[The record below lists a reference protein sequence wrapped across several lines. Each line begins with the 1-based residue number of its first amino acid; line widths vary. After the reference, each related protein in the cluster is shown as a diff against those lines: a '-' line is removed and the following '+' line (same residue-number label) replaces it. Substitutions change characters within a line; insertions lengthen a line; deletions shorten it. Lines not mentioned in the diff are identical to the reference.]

1 MGPSALTRVLLRE
14 FSAPRPKTNAG
25 RGTGGTELRFWWNGE
40 LDRAYTLAR
49 LVRAPGKRQE
59 TKAEAML
66 PPFIIDQIRRREEE
80 ETRKQELEQPRL
92 ELPQDAYPP
101 SRDRRP
107 SEDRPDDE
115 GQRGV
120 LILEL

>member
-1 MGPSALTRVLLRE
+1 LTRGFSWRPSA
-14 FSAPRPKTNAG
+14 ARPENP
-25 RGTGGTELRFWWNGE
+25 GTEGKEANFRFWWNPE

-80 ETRKQELEQPRL
+80 ESRKHELEQPRL
-92 ELPQDAYPP
+92 ELPEDAYPP
-101 SRDRRP
+101 ARERRP
-107 SEDRPDDE
+107 GDERREDDTE
-115 GQRGV
+115 RGIV
-120 LILEL
+120 ILEL